1 MFSLKAPLLLKFDG
15 AFRTSWGHETLKNL
29 FGIEMTPSD
38 TQMRSILD
46 SLPTSLLHQS
56 FKILIDFV
64 RLKKR
69 LKDFS
74 FLSCQKF
81 DRKPLYLMAV
91 DATGFFSSSKIM
103 CPSYLVKSK
112 GTENERYHHQ
122 LLAATM
128 VHPELKTVLPV
139 GAEAI
144 ENKAS
149 GKAAR
154 RPLKGLNSIARCP
167 SPHYLAPHQNLW
179 VKNRVNFSRTSA
191 AIRSLRS
198 KLCPMG
204 LSPNCILESWT

>member
-1 MFSLKAPLLLKFDG
+1 MTRASHLPFFTILRIFFLSNWINTQLLIHTFRERPLPSVSKNVKKFIRRSTSG
-15 AFRTSWGHETLKNL
+15 LTTSWGHKTLKNL

-46 SLPTSLLHQS
+46 SSPTSLLHQS

-81 DRKPLYLMAV
+81 DSKPLYLMAV

-103 CPSYLVKSK
+103 CPSCLVKSK

-122 LLAATM
+122 LLAATI
-128 VHPELKTVLPV
+128 V
-139 GAEAI
+139 A
-144 ENKAS
+144 
-149 GKAAR
+149 
-154 RPLKGLNSIARCP
+154 
-167 SPHYLAPHQNLW
+167 
-179 VKNRVNFSRTSA
+179 SRTQHPR
-191 AIRSLRS
+191 IWV
-198 KLCPMG
+198 
-204 LSPNCILESWT
+204 I